1 VNVDVR
7 LEGVS
12 HVHSAGTPWARPA
25 LSDINLRFSTGDRV
39 LVTGSNGSGKSTLAW
54 VLAGL
59 IAPTEGVATRNGIS
73 LVEEADDIGLLL
85 QHARLQLLR
94 PTVAAELGA
103 FGCSPERIRW
113 AVEQIGFP
121 PSLLDRPIDSL
132 SVGQQRRVG
141 LAVLVAR
148 GLPFMVLDEPMA
160 GLDPAARTQLIEA
173 VDRLPL
179 RTTIVTV
186 THDLVDSAPLGTRV
200 IHLDRGRVVRDGLL
214 GDEHVAGD
222 NDTGLHAAQV
232 RAS

>member
-1 VNVDVR
+1 MNVDVR
-7 LEGVS
+7 LDAVS

-25 LSDINLRFSTGDRV
+25 LSDVSVRFVTGDRV

-54 VLAGL
+54 ILAGL
-59 IAPTEGVATRNGIS
+59 TAPTEGTATRNGIP
-73 LVEEADDIGLLL
+73 LVDEADDIGLLL

-121 PSLLDRPIDSL
+121 VDLLDRPIDSL

-160 GLDPAARTQLIEA
+160 GLDPEARDQLIEA
-173 VDRLPL
+173 IDRLPL

-200 IHLDRGRVVRDGLL
+200 IHLDQGRMVRDEPLGEADVSPTAARGR
-214 GDEHVAGD
+214 
-222 NDTGLHAAQV
+222 
-232 RAS
+232 AS